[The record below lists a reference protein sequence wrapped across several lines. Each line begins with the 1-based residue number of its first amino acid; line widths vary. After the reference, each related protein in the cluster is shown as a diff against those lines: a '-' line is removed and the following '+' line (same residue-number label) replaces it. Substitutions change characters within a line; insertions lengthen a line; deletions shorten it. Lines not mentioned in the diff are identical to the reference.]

1 MNKIFK
7 RLLSVVLALVMVVS
21 LVPLSG
27 SSTVEAAGETKVI
40 YLHAT
45 IGNAPYKASF
55 STSQNN
61 SSAPDQV
68 DMIKVADDYY
78 RVTVPAGKTYV
89 MFIDKDGKWLA
100 NGQNWPTIPTDNN
113 NCFEPKDF
121 GENGWNWFTYSEGGG
136 ADTEETFMVNADLW
150 DYFNNHRV
158 GAAGQSYSDD
168 NEGNGTDN
176 NQPVYSAWNYVIAGN
191 DFSGNSA
198 PTYPLYFGGLGH
210 KTNRKMQQVTNGNW
224 TTHGLPN
231 FSLTA
236 NVALSDYGHAAVQGA
251 VGDQLVNGNLTDP
264 VTNSE
269 LPYFSKTPLYNGGK
283 QVTAYYPNL
292 QFPFKKTTS
301 ASGQTTYSYDS
312 ATDYAVYYDYAS
324 HKLYKSDTH
333 SYNTAGEGETNE
345 WGYYPFDNSNG
356 YNPGP
361 YGDKYD
367 KDAANKRNMGFG
379 TKFTIPFTLSMD
391 ENRQINGQDVVFN
404 FTGDD
409 DVWVFIDDVLVLD
422 MGGAHYKASGE
433 INFTDQTVTV
443 DQAYNI
449 QKATGNWTDG
459 NYNTDDSK
467 ASWDQPSAET
477 AGVNVG
483 KDVKNF
489 SNITG
494 TFTGETGT
502 KTLED
507 ILADDTKVHTLTM
520 FYMERGM
527 YDSNMSIS
535 FTFNPVPSGLV
546 LSKEVDTAAVNSGLA
561 ETVKTKDY
569 FDFKIEKAEHDSS
582 EYSAASGI
590 QYTKEH
596 DGAGSESETTTAGG
610 VVENLADNIY
620 AYNFTKTD
628 ENNNTTEAFTRGDKF
643 KITETGFDASKYT
656 TRWYVWDQK
665 ENKRVDGKD
674 SSTTAEFSLGTYTD
688 DPYAPG
694 VDYAVN
700 FVNTPVVKDVTLTK
714 DWENGAAEDGDTF
727 EFTVLVDLDGDDGPA
742 AYAPYEL
749 EYTYVGSQKNGGTTD
764 KDGKL
769 TLSSGEIVKFAGIPV
784 GAKVKVTETKEE
796 NVYWEAV
803 NGTYTD
809 EITVSDSENALKITN
824 TTKAVTLDKVIYVEA
839 GKDGGT
845 DYTIKDGTDTVTVK
859 TAKPAEKT
867 PEGEI
872 SVTVTDKGA
881 LNVDPTPANK
891 TYEVEYTGKKDNG
904 VGVSGKVTVYTYAL
918 TDDVYVFDYGLKS
931 DLADTTHDNGMFQ
944 NDNLYIE
951 NVDTTAKLT
960 DLNTDTLTQSSISLE
975 ENSSIPLELERYNN
989 TAGAQL
995 KDGKK
1000 VIFEP
1005 TAFMDKQETAK
1016 YGTTVYAPGKETVE
1030 SPEDG
1035 VVLSDADVK
1044 LMPADVVYYE
1054 DNFSG
1059 IDLTANASG
1068 DNVKTEGNHE
1078 NDMQSNENDTLHG
1091 NDNAYADDA
1100 QDSDGGSVVLSTDAY
1115 YDEDGNYIKPQK
1127 GSDTVKFTFKG
1138 TGFDIVGRSSTN
1150 SGILTVLYS
1159 WQESGQTKSKILV
1172 VDTYFANGDLYQI
1185 PVVSVKDLEYR
1196 EYTVQISLAA
1206 SSRGNTFY
1214 LDGVRVYNP
1223 AGDDTSVTDNYQ
1235 EEEQNVTFQNV
1246 HDILVGDGD
1255 VTDTIITVPDL
1266 NDSETLWSYVVDIE
1280 AEGRSAAMVRVPSNV
1295 NATDDVTIDSM
1306 PELFGHSNVEDINDQ
1321 EDSHGTVYTYT
1332 ETLNDYLAKGPNN
1345 EVYLGTEDAIAFYV
1359 ESANGNA
1366 PQTLQ
1371 VEAKKVTIGGYGATE
1386 PEDYADFSVPVL
1398 RTVTKTGDAFST
1410 NTIATIQ
1417 TSTAMYYEIPVNEKN
1432 CIKIADN
1439 KYLVIIAGSTT
1450 NEECISISNIK
1461 HNGYTIGLPEIDNE
1475 NITLNADAQGAI
1487 EGKHDCEIKVE
1498 KIIVTNPKV
1507 KKYATIT
1514 MTVSGYEE
1522 ERKEAIDFDIYFDSA
1537 NKDDIS
1543 IMDKGK
1549 VTDLQSRDNG
1559 DETITYTFKLKM
1571 PTKAQTMKLI
1581 VIPKYTDTGVQSVYS
1596 TEKTISVKR

>member
-27 SSTVEAAGETKVI
+27 SSTVEAAGESKVI

-45 IGNAPYKASF
+45 VGNAPYKA
-55 STSQNN
+55 
-61 SSAPDQV
+61 QV
-68 DMIKVADDYY
+68 SGDREGIKWLDTIKVADDYY
-78 RVTVPAGKTYV
+78 KVTVPSGKTTV
-89 MFIDKDGKWLA
+89 MFVDKDGNWLA
-100 NGQNWPTIPTDNN
+100 NGSNWPSIPTDGK
-113 NCFEPKDF
+113 NCFEPGDLGGK
-121 GENGWNWFTYSEGGG
+121 NWSWSTYSEDGG

-150 DYFNNHRV
+150 DYFNDDRV
-158 GAAGQSYSDD
+158 KRGSDGLNYSED
-168 NEGNGTDN
+168 NQGNGTDT
-176 NQPVYSAWNYVIAGN
+176 NQSVYSAWNYVI
-191 DFSGNSA
+191 SGFDGTNLTENT

-210 KTNRKMQQVTNGNW
+210 KTNRKMQQATGDNW

-251 VGDQLVNGNLTDP
+251 VGDQLVNGNLADP
-264 VTNSE
+264 VTNRE
-269 LPYFSKTPLYNGGK
+269 LPYFSKTTLYNEGE

-312 ATDYAVYYDYAS
+312 ATDYAVYYDYNS

-345 WGYYPFDNSNG
+345 WGYYPFDSSKG

-361 YGDKYD
+361 YGDKYN

-422 MGGAHYKASGE
+422 MGGAHYKASGQ
-433 INFTDQTVTV
+433 IDFTHEEVTV
-443 DQAYNI
+443 DQAYSI
-449 QKATGNWTDG
+449 QQSTNWTERDFVEDA
-459 NYNTDDSK
+459 THP
-467 ASWDQPSAET
+467 SWDQPSAKT
-477 AGVNVG
+477 AGVTVD
-483 KDVKNF
+483 KDVKSF

-502 KTLED
+502 KSLAE

-596 DGAGSESETTTAGG
+596 DGAGSESATTTAVG

-628 ENNNTTEAFTRGDKF
+628 ENNNTTEAFTRGDNF
-643 KITETGFDASKYT
+643 KITETGFDTSKYT
-656 TRWYVWDQK
+656 TRWYVWDQR
-665 ENKRVDGKD
+665 ENKRITGQDN
-674 SSTTAEFSLGTYTD
+674 STTAEFELGTYTD
-688 DPYAPG
+688 DLYAPG

-700 FVNTPVVKDVTLTK
+700 FVNTPIVKDVTLTK
-714 DWENGAAEDGDTF
+714 SWENGAAEDGDTF
-727 EFTVLVDLDGDDGPA
+727 EFTVLVDLDGEGSA
-742 AYAPYEL
+742 YTYAPYEL
-749 EYTYVGSQKNGGTTD
+749 EYTYVDSQKTGGTTN

-769 TLSSGEIVKFAGIPV
+769 TLGSGETVKFTGIPV
-784 GAKVKVTETKEE
+784 GAKVKVEETQED

-803 NGTYTD
+803 NGEYTD
-809 EITVSDSENALKITN
+809 EITVSEGNNDLEIIN

-845 DYTIKDGTDTVTVK
+845 DYTIKDGEDTVKVE
-859 TAKPAEKT
+859 TAKPAEGT
-867 PEGEI
+867 PSGEI
-872 SVTVTDKGA
+872 KVTVTDKGV
-881 LNVDPTPANK
+881 LNVNPTPANK
-891 TYEVEYTGKKDNG
+891 TYKVDYTGKKDNG
-904 VGVSGKVTVYTYAL
+904 VGVSGKITVYTYAL
-918 TDDVYVFDYGLKS
+918 TDDLYVFDYGLKS

-944 NDNLYIE
+944 NDNLFIDGV
-951 NVDTTAKLT
+951 NTTAKLT
-960 DLNTDTLTQSSISLE
+960 ELDDSALTQSTITLE
-975 ENSSIPLELERYNN
+975 GNSSTPLDLEKYES
-989 TAGAQL
+989 TSGAKL
-995 KDGKK
+995 KDNKK

-1005 TAFMDKQETAK
+1005 KTFMDKQETAA
-1016 YGTTVYAPGKETVE
+1016 YGTTVYALGKETVE

-1044 LMPADVVYYE
+1044 VMPADVVYYE

-1059 IDLTANASG
+1059 INLKGNASG
-1068 DNVKTEGNHE
+1068 NEIGTDGDHE